1 MCVHVR
7 SLQASVVA
15 FVWGVWLIWPACV
28 HIWIK
33 HLLSYSGA
41 CCFALA
47 RTNRFL
53 LPFLHV
59 CFITA
64 HICGHLRV
72 AFDICVR
79 MVEQGPCERLHASSE
94 MKLICKTVLCLL
106 EYAKDVMHLCTVCSR
121 ITLRGLL
128 HLIMQRK
135 FFSPLSNLRQLA
147 MMFWLKI
154 GLIMQ
159 NDHIYILKY
168 MHVTVMFS
176 LFIMHTVLVTVF
188 GHHISSEIIY

>member
-1 MCVHVR
+1 MCAC
-7 SLQASVVA
+7 SLIASISSCIRM
-15 FVWGVWLIWPACV
+15 GCV
-28 HIWIK
+28 TH
-33 HLLSYSGA
+33 
-41 CCFALA
+41 LA
-47 RTNRFL
+47 RMRSHMNKTFAVLFRSMLFRSRTHKQISAAIPSCML
-53 LPFLHV
+53 Y
-59 CFITA
+59 TA

-135 FFSPLSNLRQLA
+135 FFSPLSNLIQLA
-147 MMFWLKI
+147 MMF
-154 GLIMQ
+154 
-159 NDHIYILKY
+159 
-168 MHVTVMFS
+168 
-176 LFIMHTVLVTVF
+176 
-188 GHHISSEIIY
+188 